1 MIDAITAG
9 IIQKCALE
17 KALGSA
23 MLDREEADVDLC
35 LGRLFSKE
43 DVHLHLKRGK
53 LGINCQVMALEKG
66 KIVGLSL
73 LVILQVDRKDVV
85 ESAQDLFKVW
95 FEPPSI

>member
-43 DVHLHLKRGK
+43 DVHL
-53 LGINCQVMALEKG
+53 EYT
-66 KIVGLSL
+66 
-73 LVILQVDRKDVV
+73 
-85 ESAQDLFKVW
+85 
-95 FEPPSI
+95 